1 MIRFPPG
8 RVTAWLLLA
17 WIVAVLGFV
26 VMAGFASADD
36 RFAGDRWVTE
46 KVQDVHGEAIA
57 KTLDYTADFG
67 DLPLVVVAAALA
79 GAVAARFASW
89 VDGALI
95 VGSLASRGVNSVVK
109 EIVGRPRPSG
119 SLVHISTSQPT
130 SPSFPSGHSDTV
142 FVLFGFIFYLAAVY
156 IKDIRLRLAVQ
167 AVSLWVIIFTGI
179 QRVHVGD
186 HWPSD
191 VLGGYYLGALM
202 LAGLIALEWLVRSR
216 VRGVS

>member
-1 MIRFPPG
+1 
-8 RVTAWLLLA
+8 
-17 WIVAVLGFV
+17 
-26 VMAGFASADD
+26 MAGFASADD

-119 SLVHISTSQPT
+119 SLVHISASQPT

-179 QRVHVGD
+179 QRVYVGD